1 MNLLF
6 CLLLNIFPF
15 LISRSPRLS
24 RKAAFPRVFL
34 YVQSKFLDDEARAAG
49 TSLDFRHGA
58 APLLATA
65 VK

>member
-1 MNLLF
+1 MNLVF

-24 RKAAFPRVFL
+24 RKAAFLSDFL
-34 YVQSKFLDDEARAAG
+34 YVQSRFLDDEAGAAG

-58 APLLATA
+58 APLLAVA
-65 VK
+65 MK